1 MEDIITIIII
11 IAGIAIK
18 IFSSVKKRDP
28 ESEPETETQLSWDEF
43 LEKADS
49 DPELREMI
57 DSDPELQYAYEQAK
71 LQKAASE
78 NAILQAQAE
87 RDAALLENQR
97 MIAEMAAKAQAI
109 NQSSMA
115 EESSAI
121 YAQNNES
128 DDDES
133 QPDPGSWAELIRN
146 NSTEALV
153 ISEILAPPAAL
164 R

>member
-87 RDAALLENQR
+87 RDAALLKNQR
-97 MIAEMAAKAQAI
+97 MIAEMAAKAQAV

-121 YAQNNES
+121 YTQNNES
-128 DDDES
+128 DDDEN

-146 NSTEALV
+146 NRTEALV

>member
-18 IFSSVKKRDP
+18 IFSSVKKRDS
-28 ESEPETETQLSWDEF
+28 ESETETQLSWDEF

-57 DSDPELQYAYEQAK
+57 DSDPELQYAHEQAK

-97 MIAEMAAKAQAI
+97 MIAEMAAKAQAV

-128 DDDES
+128 DDDEN

-146 NSTEALV
+146 NRTEALV